1 METISYSLEV
11 GAPGGT
17 MPLWVAEPAG
27 DGLYPAILVL
37 MEAFGLNAHIRS
49 VCKRLAAEG
58 YVAAAPDLYYR
69 EAERTVAY
77 SNTDRAVGY
86 VMRTIAL
93 SDSPEERVKDERVMA
108 DVAAAV
114 QALAAGRKVADD
126 RIGALGFDM
135 GARLAFLTLCRLP
148 EQVRGGVAFYGDR
161 IVPVL
166 DEAKSLQSPLL
177 LLFAGRDAAIPR
189 FHVDRIQAELAHL
202 AKPHALHVYPDADH
216 GFFCDERPGHD
227 PAAARDAWAKTLA
240 WFEKSLA

>member
-1 METISYSLEV
+1 
-11 GAPGGT
+11 
-17 MPLWVAEPAG
+17 MPLWVAEPAEK
-27 DGLYPAILVL
+27 GLYPAVLVL
-37 MEAFGLNAHIRS
+37 MEAFGVNAHIRA
-49 VCKRLAAEG
+49 VCKRLASQG

-69 EAERTVAY
+69 EAERTIAY

-108 DVAAAV
+108 DVQAAV
-114 QALAAGRKVADD
+114 YALAARPNVADD

-135 GARLAFLTLCRLP
+135 GARLAFLTLCRFP
-148 EQVRGGVAFYGDR
+148 QRVRGGVAFYGDR

-166 DEAKSLQSPLL
+166 EEAKGLEAPLL
-177 LLFAGRDAAIPR
+177 LIFAGRDDSIPR
-189 FHVDRIQAELAHL
+189 FHVDRIQAELAHQ
-202 AKPHALHVYPDADH
+202 AKPHALHVYPDVEH
-216 GFFCDERPGHD
+216 GFFCDDRPAHD